1 MGRNLQSS
9 YIYKWIQ
16 KLNNQRELIKLLW
29 GFGFFIFIFY
39 YIFYLLGNIVS
50 YLLKLMFWTGSWSH
64 ALKIINMCVINLEE
78 FPF

>member
-29 GFGFFIFIFY
+29 VFIFIFIFY

-50 YLLKLMFWTGSWSH
+50 YLLKLMFGQEVWSH